1 MSEKLA
7 QALAWQRRFD
17 GVVERIA
24 SVETGGLDPDRLRD
38 LYSRAQDAACEAWRE
53 EISDDIWVHA
63 ARSRLT
69 RVARS

>member
-24 SVETGGLDPDRLRD
+24 SVETGGLDADRLRN
-38 LYSRAQDAACEAWRE
+38 LYWRAQDAACETWCE
-53 EISDDIWVHA
+53 EISDDTWVHA
-63 ARSRLT
+63 ARIRLT

>member
-24 SVETGGLDPDRLRD
+24 SIETGGFEPDRLRD
-38 LYSRAQDAACEAWRE
+38 LYSCAQDAACATWCE
-53 EISDDIWVHA
+53 EISDDTWVQA
-63 ARSRLT
+63 ARRRLT